1 MIGTRAAAD
10 GATALTG
17 ASVRGTLPAGVRA
30 FELNRH
36 GHERGSLTELFRE
49 DWWPYG
55 PARQWNLVTS
65 PAGVLRGIHV
75 HRRSHEYYALLS
87 GRAAVGYRDVRPGS
101 PTFGATAVVEID
113 GTEPVALVT
122 PAGLA
127 HGVYSVDPITLLVGT
142 TGTRDAES
150 EAGCHWRDPELGIPW
165 PFETAIVSAQD
176 AALGRLSDLLD
187 DGRRA

>member
-1 MIGTRAAAD
+1 VIGTRAAAD
-10 GATALTG
+10 GATALTV

-30 FELNRH
+30 LELTRH
-36 GHERGSLTELFRE
+36 AHERGSLTELFRE
-49 DWWPYG
+49 DWWPHG

-75 HRRSHEYYALLS
+75 HRCSAEYYALLS
-87 GRAAVGYRDVRPGS
+87 GRALVGYRDVRPES

-113 GTEPVALVT
+113 AAEPVALVT
-122 PAGLA
+122 PSGLA
-127 HGVYSVDPITLLVGT
+127 HGVYSLDAITLLVGT
-142 TGTRDAES
+142 TGSRDAES

-176 AALGRLSDLLD
+176 AALGRLSNLLD